1 MLIDYTRIMATW
13 KEKFNKKY
21 NHPKG
26 ASHSLSDISKET
38 GVSKKGIQQIY
49 SKGIGAYKTNPQSVR
64 PNVTSKEQWAY
75 ARVYSSVMGGKAS
88 KVDAKELKMEM
99 GGVLLNPNFK
109 KWFGDSKVVD
119 ENGNPLVVYH
129 GTANDFKVFDKDKV
143 GDNYRYSGDKS
154 FFFTQKE
161 RTAKNYAELH

>member
-1 MLIDYTRIMATW
+1 MATW

-26 ASHSLSDISKET
+26 TSHSLSDISKET

-49 SKGIGAYKTNPQSVR
+49 NKGIGAYKTNPQSVR
-64 PNVTSKEQWAY
+64 PNVTSKEQWAM

-99 GGVLLNPNFK
+99 GGKTEYKKLPKILYHASRDLSEFGGQESSVNKILKNGFK
-109 KWFGDSKVVD
+109 F
-119 ENGNPLVVYH
+119 
-129 GTANDFKVFDKDKV
+129 
-143 GDNYRYSGDKS
+143 SGDTKSLTPFSAS
-154 FFFTQKE
+154 FFDDKYDAEKF
-161 RTAKNYAELH
+161 ANYDSIN